1 MAEER
6 GLGRVGRWK
15 RAGAMSR
22 KELMP
27 QEVEGSRTLGVAAD
41 LEGIVVI
48 FSQVTGLVIVV
59 KVVGSR
65 QKIF

>member
-15 RAGAMSR
+15 RAGAMGG

-27 QEVEGSRTLGVAAD
+27 QEVEASLTLGGAAD
-41 LEGIVVI
+41 LEGIRRHL
-48 FSQVTGLVIVV
+48 FAGDRP
-59 KVVGSR
+59 R
-65 QKIF
+65 QGR

>member
-15 RAGAMSR
+15 RAGAMGG

-27 QEVEGSRTLGVAAD
+27 QEVEASLTLGGAAD

-48 FSQVTGLVIVV
+48 FSQVTGLV
-59 KVVGSR
+59 KVVESR
-65 QKIF
+65 QQIN